1 MSESIP
7 QAEDDCPLS
16 AGQQAR
22 NIFCFA
28 GFWCLFYLSA
38 PVSYVGLPHANLLE
52 QLGNSNTIANLPHA
66 IYQWLGAMPILVAW
80 FFPQPKMLKPLL
92 VLPMLVMAC
101 TTAAVP
107 LAIWSGLSPSVVT
120 WFVIAH
126 GAVFGA
132 CNGVLLT
139 TMWEVLRR
147 GVSSSRRG
155 KALGLTFGV
164 GPLLA
169 CIGSLVQDSMFAK
182 APMTGI
188 SIGLPFP
195 NNYAVLFAAATPL
208 LLLEMLIAASF
219 VVPIPNAVPA
229 ASAESS
235 RGSEIMSG
243 LRQFFTFRPL
253 VVGAVAYLL
262 VYSGGNAIFD
272 NVSLHAKSVLGEEV
286 ATTLGTQ
293 QFLRF
298 GFKAIAGVL
307 LGWLLIQTNPKTM
320 LLTTTAILLFGM
332 AWVLNA
338 EGRWYLL
345 AFGWL
350 VRGAVRRL
358 FPQLHRQFLRQVA
371 GASEYRLPESAQL
384 IGRFRIDPVRLHR
397 RSLWPHCQLSHSHW
411 NPCGSDA
418 LDHGRAAST
427 PDASRIRVTT
437 VTTCSVAE
445 LARVQRF
452 VNYG

>member
-1 MSESIP
+1 M
-7 QAEDDCPLS
+7 
-16 AGQQAR
+16 
-22 NIFCFA
+22 
-28 GFWCLFYLSA
+28 
-38 PVSYVGLPHANLLE
+38 
-52 QLGNSNTIANLPHA
+52 
-66 IYQWLGAMPILVAW
+66 
-80 FFPQPKMLKPLL
+80 
-92 VLPMLVMAC
+92 
-101 TTAAVP
+101 P

-350 VRGAVRRL
+350 GAGELFGVYFPNYIASSSAKSQVRVNIAYLNLLSSLVGFASILFGFIADRFGRIASFHTAIGILVGAML
-358 FPQLHRQFLRQVA
+358 LIMA
-371 GASEYRLPESAQL
+371 ALPA
-384 IGRFRIDPVRLHR
+384 RP
-397 RSLWPHCQLSHSHW
+397 
-411 NPCGSDA
+411 
-418 LDHGRAAST
+418 T
-427 PDASRIRVTT
+427 PR
-437 VTTCSVAE
+437 E
-445 LARVQRF
+445 F
-452 VNYG
+452 E